1 MAAIIM
7 TDEVEGKLFIKEV
20 SMAPSTHIIWWFT
33 GTSPLGLLMWFVENN
48 WLARKGDQL
57 IKMVSQECKEFTAQ
71 NHIKWPNE
79 LIMLLSF
86 GISLG
91 REQFH

>member
-33 GTSPLGLLMWFVENN
+33 GTSPLGLLM
-48 WLARKGDQL
+48 
-57 IKMVSQECKEFTAQ
+57 
-71 NHIKWPNE
+71 
-79 LIMLLSF
+79 
-86 GISLG
+86 
-91 REQFH
+91 